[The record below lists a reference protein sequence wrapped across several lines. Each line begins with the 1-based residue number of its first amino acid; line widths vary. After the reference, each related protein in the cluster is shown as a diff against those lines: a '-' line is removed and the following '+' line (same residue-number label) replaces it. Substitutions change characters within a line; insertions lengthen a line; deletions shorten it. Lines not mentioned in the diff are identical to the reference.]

1 MRNYLVTKQDGRQ
14 ATVMAS
20 SCSAMGIGCVQFYR
34 KHPSAPQ
41 EGTPYDPEAPY
52 FEPLFV
58 AMFNNVESVEL
69 IEEE

>member
-1 MRNYLVTKQDGRQ
+1 MHNYLVTKQDGRQ

-34 KHPSAPQ
+34 KHPSAP
-41 EGTPYDPEAPY
+41 TPYDPEAPY